1 MIVLWLKKTFKI
13 LNAQYFTILISC
25 FIYKSMKTKTEYN
38 FNDLCDNNT
47 F

>member
-1 MIVLWLKKTFKI
+1 MVKKNFQNIGCSIFYYTYIMFYI
-13 LNAQYFTILISC
+13 QIH
-25 FIYKSMKTKTEYN
+25 MKTKTEYN